1 MGAGNTIVTTGAIA
15 ITADG
20 TDGVVEFLVR
30 GVMSRIVQV
39 TNLYTGVLATTRT
52 TTTRVTFGAVELIG
66 AAITVIIQV
75 VAVFMVGLIGQI
87 TGATRICQFG
97 DLSLSQRNV
106 VNTNTGQV
114 AAKPLTTIVVAIAH
128 TQVPC

>member
-39 TNLYTGVLATTRT
+39 ANLYTGVLATTRT

-106 VNTNTGQV
+106 VDTNTGQV